1 MHSYFGD
8 NVNSFKSGKEGRI
21 PKPNLLIEGFKKSR
35 ESFDYLVSTGEG
47 STEDLCKEHHESQMS
62 LLPESVQKKLNLGL
76 SNFSSSTKDL
86 YISHEGLILPYE
98 ESLTR
103 RVDVS
108 STSVPAEEST
118 TDSSLEDEAPSS
130 PEPAPYNLG
139 THFIWIGE
147 RTSNIDEAH
156 VEFFRGIANPI
167 GLKVGPRR
175 TPEEIVRS
183 CRVLNPDNVM
193 GKLVLILRMG
203 EKLSDTLP
211 SVLDHLKSEE
221 INAVFVIDPMHA
233 NTFQTEC
240 KIKTRC
246 VSRVMEEITETQSI
260 FSEKNMVLGG
270 LHLELVGLNV
280 TECINGVDSL
290 SPEHLP
296 QNYTTQCDPRLNYS
310 QSLQVASHFAD
321 CYNSDA

>member
-8 NVNSFKSGKEGRI
+8 NVNSFKAGPEGRI
-21 PKPNLLIEGFKKSR
+21 PKPNLLLEGFKKSQQ
-35 ESFDYLVSTGEG
+35 SFDYLVSTREQ
-47 STEDLCKEHHESQMS
+47 STENLCKEHHEAQVS
-62 LLPESVQKKLNLGL
+62 LLPESVQKQINVDL
-76 SNFSSSTKDL
+76 SNFSRSTNDI

-103 RVDVS
+103 RVDGS
-108 STSVPAEEST
+108 STTLPAEEST
-118 TDSSLEDEAPSS
+118 TDSSIEEDSPS
-130 PEPAPYNLG
+130 PAESTPYNLG

-147 RTSNIDEAH
+147 RTSNLEEAH

-175 TPEEIVRS
+175 TPEEIVKS
-183 CRVLNPDNVM
+183 CRILNPNNAM

-203 EKLSDTLP
+203 EKLSDSLP
-211 SVLDHLKSEE
+211 SVLDHIKSEG

-233 NTFQTEC
+233 NTFQTEN
-240 KIKTRC
+240 KIKTRS
-246 VSRVMEEITETQSI
+246 VQRIMDEIAETQKI
-260 FSEKNMVLGG
+260 FSEKAMVLGG

-280 TECINGVDSL
+280 TECINGVDALTS
-290 SPEHLP
+290 EHLT

-310 QSLQVASHFAD
+310 QSIQVATHFAE
-321 CYNSDA
+321 CFNSEA